1 MFKRYF
7 LSKHLLN
14 LLGFFC
20 IFSLFVQE
28 RASAAPS
35 LLIESGEGYVGD
47 LDSLVEKRT
56 IRVLVNYSPTNFFI
70 VDGKPRGFEY
80 DLMEE
85 FRQSLKRQIPKDKWP
100 IVFIYKPVAFGDLLP
115 LLEAGYGDIA
125 VGGLTITEERKEKI
139 DFTKPYLRDVAESI
153 VGRSDLPKIQRLEDL
168 AGKSIFVNPESSFAE
183 HLAVV
188 NEDFDR
194 RGLEPIKIIQAN
206 LKLTDEDILQM
217 VNSGIVD
224 FTVADLHVA
233 ENWAQILPNLRV
245 YDQITIHDNGRLAW
259 AIRQNSP
266 QLMTAINK
274 SMKSVKKG
282 SLLGNIYFK
291 KYFEQTKWVENPLR
305 RREAKKL
312 KTKRKLFEKYGQE
325 YGIDWLALA
334 ALGYQE
340 SRLDQSV
347 KSDAGAVG
355 IMQVLP
361 TTAAGKP
368 ISINNVD
375 DIDGNIHAGTKYLAH
390 LRDTYFNDP
399 EIADDDRLDFM
410 LAAYNAGPNKVRRM
424 REQAAK
430 EGLNPNKWFSNV
442 EQIARKV
449 IGRETVDYVANITK
463 YYSAYRLAFDYH
475 VSDLADD

>member
-1 MFKRYF
+1 MRCLFRAKLF
-7 LSKHLLN
+7 LKLITI
-14 LLGFFC
+14 LGALVS
-20 IFSLFVQE
+20 FSLNTVI
-28 RASAAPS
+28 AAPS
-35 LLIESGEGYVGD
+35 LLIESNERYAGD
-47 LDSLVEKRT
+47 LNVLVEKRT

-70 VDGKPRGFEY
+70 ADGKPRGFEY

-85 FRQSLKRQIPKDKWP
+85 FRQSLQKQIPKEKWP
-100 IVFIYKPVAFGDLLP
+100 IVFIYKPVAFGKLLP

-125 VGGLTITEERKEKI
+125 VGGLTITEERKENI
-139 DFTKPYLRDVAESI
+139 DFTKPYLRNVAEVI
-153 VGRSDLPKIQRLEDL
+153 VGRSNLPEIHKLESL
-168 AGKSIFVNPESSFAE
+168 SGKAVFINPKSSFAE
-183 HLAVV
+183 HLAEI
-188 NEDFDR
+188 NKGFDR
-194 RGLEPIKIIQAN
+194 RGLSLIKLIPAN
-206 LKLTDEDILQM
+206 TKLTDEDILQM

-224 FTVADLHVA
+224 LTIADLHVA

-245 YDQITIHDNGRLAW
+245 YDKIKINDKGKLAW
-259 AIRQNSP
+259 AIRQDSP

-274 SMKSVKKG
+274 SMKLVKKG

-291 KYFEQTKWVENPLR
+291 KYFEQTKWIENPLHS
-305 RREAKKL
+305 REAKKL
-312 KTKRKLFEKYGQE
+312 KTKRKLFEKYGLE

-361 TTAAGKP
+361 TTAAGNP
-368 ISINNVD
+368 INIDNVD
-375 DIDGNIHAGTKYLAH
+375 DIDGNIHAGAKYLAH

-410 LAAYNAGPNKVRRM
+410 LAAYNAGPNKVQRM
-424 REQAAK
+424 RKQAGK
-430 EGLNPNKWFSNV
+430 DGLNPNKWFSNV
-442 EQIARKV
+442 EQVARKV

-475 VSDLADD
+475 VSDLATE

>member
-1 MFKRYF
+1 MFRCFLLVKRSLKLIAF
-7 LSKHLLN
+7 LSSLVL
-14 LLGFFC
+14 FFPDTP
-20 IFSLFVQE
+20 
-28 RASAAPS
+28 SAAPS
-35 LLIESGEGYVGD
+35 LLIESGDNYVGD
-47 LDSLVEKRT
+47 LDALVEKRT

-70 VDGKPRGFEY
+70 ADGKPRGFEY

-85 FRQSLKRQIPKDKWP
+85 FRQSLQKQIPKDKWP

-125 VGGLTITEERKEKI
+125 VGGLTITKERRESI
-139 DFTKPYLRDVAESI
+139 DFTKPYLQNVAEII
-153 VGRSDLPKIQRLEDL
+153 VGRADFPAIDKLEDL
-168 AGKSIFVNPESSFAE
+168 SGKAIFINPESSFAE
-183 HLAVV
+183 HLALI
-188 NEDFDR
+188 NQDFDK
-194 RGLEPIKIIQAN
+194 RGLSPIKMIPAN
-206 LKLTDEDILQM
+206 TKLTDEDILQM

-224 FTVADLHVA
+224 FTIADLHVA
-233 ENWAQILPNLRV
+233 QNWAEILPNLRV
-245 YDQITIHDNGRLAW
+245 YEDITIRDDGKLAW
-259 AIRQNSP
+259 AIRKDSP
-266 QLMTAINK
+266 QLMAAINK

-291 KYFEQTKWVENPLR
+291 KYFEQTKWIENPLHSG
-305 RREAKKL
+305 ESKKL
-312 KTKRKLFEKYGQE
+312 KTKRKLFEKYGLE

-347 KSDAGAVG
+347 KSDAGAIG

-361 TTAAGKP
+361 TTAAGNP
-368 ISINNVD
+368 INITNVD
-375 DIDGNIHAGTKYLAH
+375 DIDGNIHAGAKYLAH
-390 LRDTYFNDP
+390 LRDVYFDDP
-399 EIADDDRLDFM
+399 DIADDDRLDFM
-410 LAAYNAGPNKVRRM
+410 LAAYNAGPNKVQSM

-442 EQIARKV
+442 EQIARKI

-475 VSDLADD
+475 VSDLAKD